1 MKALPP
7 PDCRDARLECDFREG
22 RYQAVV
28 QAARPLR
35 TAEGRYWLARAA
47 SELAREAFGHLD
59 RLAPSPEAS
68 LVKVEVL
75 RSQRRLSESKEELRK
90 AASAWPE
97 DLRIRHE
104 LATLLFIAHEQA
116 AARPLLEDLLK
127 RDPDSAELNLMLG
140 ESWLESKEPTKAIPY
155 LEKAIRPDPKRLR
168 ARPVLGRAYLE
179 AGDAGRA
186 VPHLE
191 AGLGAD
197 EDGSVHFQL
206 ARAYRE
212 TGQPERARRTL
223 EAFQQIRQANEARA
237 QSEKEEFTIKPP

>member
-1 MKALPP
+1 
-7 PDCRDARLECDFREG
+7 
-22 RYQAVV
+22 V
-28 QAARPLR
+28 QAAGPLR

-59 RLAPSPEAS
+59 RLPPSPEAS

-75 RSQRRLSESKEELRK
+75 RSQRRLSQSKEELQK
-90 AASAWPE
+90 ASSAWPE

-104 LATLLFIAHEQA
+104 MATLLFIAHEQA

-127 RDPDSAELNLMLG
+127 REPDSAEINLMLG
-140 ESWLESKEPTKAIPY
+140 ESWLESKEPTKAVPY
-155 LEKAIRPDPKRLR
+155 LEKAVRPDPKLPR
-168 ARPVLGRAYLE
+168 ARAVLGRAYLE
-179 AGDAGRA
+179 AGEAGRA

-191 AGLGAD
+191 AGLSTD

-237 QSEKEEFTIKPP
+237 QSEKEEFAIKPP